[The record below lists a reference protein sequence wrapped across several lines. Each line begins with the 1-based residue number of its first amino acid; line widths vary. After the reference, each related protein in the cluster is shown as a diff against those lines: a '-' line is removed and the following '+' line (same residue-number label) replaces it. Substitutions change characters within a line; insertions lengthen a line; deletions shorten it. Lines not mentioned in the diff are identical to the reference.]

1 MIKRYLLILCLF
13 LIIITSTSCS
23 CCFEAIV
30 EGTCEAIFELVFA
43 ELEIDAEMLF
53 EPLRLFHENN
63 ERWPDSKEELIE
75 FSCEM
80 GLNVSD
86 EYWGSCEN
94 MRFKTQED
102 GSLNIKLKRVA
113 IAEDGTK
120 QCYSK
125 EYTIDI
131 DECEIQIQKF
141 NLETENGARLTMT
154 NKEQ

>member
-43 ELEIDAEMLF
+43 ELEVDFEMLF

-63 ERWPDSKEELIE
+63 ERWSDSKEELIE

-80 GLNVSD
+80 
-86 EYWGSCEN
+86 EN